1 MLRHK
6 KLRLASSLP
15 RDSTGLDC
23 QCCPQPESLKALNHP
38 GSSVCVCVWS
48 VECVCVCVS
57 TSACTLHRCVSVN
70 LISEGVYPP
79 VYLPRSIFSLNVS
92 RLAVFFFFFFFM
104 QNSFM
109 LWSGGNARFLEY
121 WCPNSFSGITRPTP
135 ESQRQCW
142 RGNDQ
147 ARYQTHIYVFIGLTF
162 ELKVL
167 SYSSHWKLS
176 YFHFNSFG

>member
-92 RLAVFFFFFFFM
+92 RLAVFFFFFFLCKTPLCYDPAATQDFWNTDVQTPSVESHVRPQRAKDSADVATTKLGIKLIFM
-104 QNSFM
+104 Y
-109 LWSGGNARFLEY
+109 LL
-121 WCPNSFSGITRPTP
+121 
-135 ESQRQCW
+135 
-142 RGNDQ
+142 
-147 ARYQTHIYVFIGLTF
+147 V
-162 ELKVL
+162 
-167 SYSSHWKLS
+167 
-176 YFHFNSFG
+176 